1 MSAPAVS
8 AAAPKN
14 FAVLESQFRL
24 RQHVNQDWCFVAPH
38 GVTREQLLDPACW
51 ANIAAQLTVNDT
63 IIVIP
68 ESGEYRAELIVTETG
83 KSMARTRVLRWN
95 ALVDDE
101 DEARTKD
108 YALVESA
115 GLSVKWSGPSGGKWR
130 VIRNSDKACLFR
142 DLVTKDEAYSR
153 ALEYMTG

>member
-8 AAAPKN
+8 SAAPKN

-24 RQHVNQDWCFVAPH
+24 RQHVNQDWCVVVPH
-38 GVTREQLLDPACW
+38 GITREQLLDPACW

-63 IIVIP
+63 IVAIP
-68 ESGEYRAELIVTETG
+68 ESGEFRIELIVTEIGTA
-83 KSMARTRVLRWN
+83 MARVRVLRWN

-101 DEARTKD
+101 DEARVGD
-108 YALVESA
+108 YAKVDLEMA
-115 GLSVKWSGPSGGKWR
+115 VKWCGPSKDAKWCVDR
-130 VIRNSDKACLFR
+130 KSDKSRLFR
-142 DLVTKDEAYSR
+142 GLMTKDEAYSR

>member
-8 AAAPKN
+8 AAVPKG

-24 RQHVNQDWCFVAPH
+24 RQHVNQDWCVAVPH

-63 IIVIP
+63 IIAIP
-68 ESGEYRAELIVTETG
+68 ESGEFRIELIVTEIG
-83 KSMARTRVLRWN
+83 KAMARTRVLRWN
-95 ALVDDE
+95 ALVDDV
-101 DEARTKD
+101 DEATAKD
-108 YALVESA
+108 YAKVDEIMK
-115 GLSVKWSGPSGGKWR
+115 VQWRGPAKDGKWCVDR
-130 VIRNSDKACLFR
+130 KIDNARLFR
-142 DLVTKDEAYSR
+142 GLEGKDEAYSR

>member
-8 AAAPKN
+8 SAAPKN

-24 RQHVNQDWCFVAPH
+24 RQHVNQDWCFAAPH

-63 IIVIP
+63 IIAIP

-83 KSMARTRVLRWN
+83 KAMARVRVLRWN

-101 DEARTKD
+101 DQARVAD
-108 YALVESA
+108 YAKVDVEMD
-115 GLSVKWSGPSGGKWR
+115 VKWSGPSGGRWR
-130 VIRNSDKACLFR
+130 VIRKSDKACLFR
-142 DLVTKDEAYSR
+142 DHMTKDEAYSR